1 MFSEFSFLEFSGLHY
16 CLFVKVLCAAF
27 SAATVDILSHVVWTV
42 KHFFQLFLFL
52 SSCCSIASAVEFYYS
67 IMFRQMSTS
76 FLTYFYKSFSYVF
89 HLAKVRKKRN
99 LNHLRF
105 FFREAII
112 ASLIS
117 VKGTEKEG
125 FEPSRRYKR
134 PTPLAGAPLQPL
146 EYFSTELN

>member
-1 MFSEFSFLEFSGLHY
+1 
-16 CLFVKVLCAAF
+16 VLCAAF
-27 SAATVDILSHVVWTV
+27 SAATVDILSHVVLTV

-112 ASLIS
+112 SFPYIG
-117 VKGTEKEG
+117 KGNGERG
-125 FEPSRRYKR
+125 I
-134 PTPLAGAPLQPL
+134 
-146 EYFSTELN
+146 